1 MNQENLIPFNELTEK
16 EQRALAKKGG
26 IASGKSRKEKKLLKD
41 ELAILMETIN
51 KDGKTYQELIS
62 TALVKEALKGN
73 TKAYEIIRD
82 TMGQKP
88 KEEINLSGVINN
100 PYKNLTEEELKK
112 LAGE

>member
-1 MNQENLIPFNELTEK
+1 MNQENLVSLGDRTIE
-16 EQRALAKKGG
+16 EQREIARKGG
-26 IASGKSRKEKKLLKD
+26 IASGKARKEKKLLKD
-41 ELAILMETIN
+41 ELAIIMENVN

-88 KEEINLSGVINN
+88 KEEINLYGEVNN
-100 PYKNLTEEELKK
+100 PYSELTTEELRK
-112 LAGE
+112 LAGD

>member
-16 EQRALAKKGG
+16 EHRALARKGG
-26 IASGKSRKEKKLLKD
+26 IASGKARKEKKLLKD
-41 ELAILMETIN
+41 ELAIIMENVN

-82 TMGQKP
+82 TLGQTITNKI
-88 KEEINLSGVINN
+88 EIQQAPQILDDID
-100 PYKNLTEEELKK
+100 
-112 LAGE
+112 

>member
-1 MNQENLIPFNELTEK
+1 MNQENLIPFNERSK
-16 EQRALAKKGG
+16 EEAREMGKKGG
-26 IASGKSRKEKKLLKD
+26 IASGKARKEKKLLKD
-41 ELAILMETIN
+41 ELEVIMNNVN

-82 TMGQKP
+82 TLGQKP

>member
-1 MNQENLIPFNELTEK
+1 MNQENLIPFNERSK
-16 EQRALAKKGG
+16 EEARELGKKGG
-26 IASGKSRKEKKLLKD
+26 IASGKTRKEKKLLKD
-41 ELAILMETIN
+41 ELAIIMENVN

-88 KEEINLSGVINN
+88 IEVQQVIEKPIIEDNI
-100 PYKNLTEEELKK
+100 
-112 LAGE
+112 

>member
-1 MNQENLIPFNELTEK
+1 MNQENLIPFSERSKEEARELG
-16 EQRALAKKGG
+16 KKGG
-26 IASGKSRKEKKLLKD
+26 IASGKTRKEKKLLKD
-41 ELAILMETIN
+41 ELAIIMENVN

-88 KEEINLSGVINN
+88 KEEINLYGEVNN
-100 PYKNLTEEELKK
+100 PYSELSVEELRK
-112 LAGE
+112 LAGD